1 MMGNTE
7 YRWYVDGDE
16 SIQDRNGEPLIR
28 PYDEEEIDEDIQHNI
43 KLFLEGGEKKGEAY
57 HEVHDLHDRF
67 DEPQYYDIFYSWGAE
82 SFSAESLK
90 GRWKDGTTRDIYGVS
105 VTKEP
110 ASERYEGEKPYYRAT
125 YKGISCRIFYEG
137 SVLYRPCWVF
147 KILSVMESSC
157 FTNPMEAIWGFK
169 ANAELLTKSQAFWLK
184 NKAESFSA
192 ESWRDACPAC
202 GERSLMV
209 IGRIQCENCNHV
221 VHPDE
226 WHISPMYRNAE
237 SKIPPA
243 EKAGI
248 TGITSG
254 ATMEGLETLLASDD
268 GTQLH
273 TYLHDMGECQGCGEK
288 TWLVQEDVA
297 CDDCEYCEYCDEYH
311 HPEVRQICYEEAFS
325 KHYEGPAEDAEYYAE
340 GDLEETQEELAEVR
354 TELSKSRTGMSLI
367 RTGLAI
373 GGFILLWEHHKWA
386 KQEHESKEN
395 TV

>member
-1 MMGNTE
+1 
-7 YRWYVDGDE
+7 
-16 SIQDRNGEPLIR
+16 
-28 PYDEEEIDEDIQHNI
+28 
-43 KLFLEGGEKKGEAY
+43 
-57 HEVHDLHDRF
+57 
-67 DEPQYYDIFYSWGAE
+67 
-82 SFSAESLK
+82 
-90 GRWKDGTTRDIYGVS
+90 
-105 VTKEP
+105 
-110 ASERYEGEKPYYRAT
+110 
-125 YKGISCRIFYEG
+125 
-137 SVLYRPCWVF
+137 
-147 KILSVMESSC
+147 
-157 FTNPMEAIWGFK
+157 MEAIWGFK

-297 CDDCEYCEYCDEYH
+297 CEDCEYCEYCDEYH